1 MMVKFMIIYITFP
14 QNYINFAKT
23 GLVLKKKIHIIT
35 EQEDCMLW
43 HKEPPRD
50 ATFAHTPIV
59 FRTKF
64 GDVPLELDR

>member
-1 MMVKFMIIYITFP
+1 MFCGLYTPSGAKCR
-14 QNYINFAKT
+14 QRINF
-23 GLVLKKKIHIIT
+23 
-35 EQEDCMLW
+35 EQEGRALW
-43 HKEPPRD
+43 RNEPPRD